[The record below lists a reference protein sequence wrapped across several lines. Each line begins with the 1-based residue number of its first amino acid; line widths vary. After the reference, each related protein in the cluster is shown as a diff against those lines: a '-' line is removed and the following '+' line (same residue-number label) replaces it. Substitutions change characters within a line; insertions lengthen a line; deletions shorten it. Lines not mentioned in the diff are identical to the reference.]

1 MKLLRSLL
9 LVTLLGLLLIQLVH
23 CEEAVEDEDEEDD
36 DGTVEEEDDT
46 TEEPREKPHYKKPE
60 LKGSQFFVEPFDNK
74 ADSMKRWV
82 PSQAKKGGVEED
94 LAKYDGKWSF
104 EEPKESPLI
113 GDLGLIL
120 TSRAKHHAISAH
132 LNKPFVFRDKPLI
145 AQYEV
150 RFQNGMD
157 CGGAYVK
164 LLSQQQNLDLKA
176 FHDKTPY
183 TIMFGPDKCGLDHKL
198 HFIFRHKN
206 PKTGEVEEKH
216 AKKPSGNL
224 DSYFT
229 DKKTHL
235 FTLVVN
241 PDNSFEFLIDNTV
254 VNQGS
259 LLEDVSPPVNP
270 PKEIEDPNDKKP
282 ADWDEREKIPD
293 PDASKPD
300 DWDESEPEMIPDPDG
315 VKPDGWLDDEPLL
328 VPDPAADKPE
338 DWDDDMDGE
347 WEAPLVDNPKCKE
360 AAGCGDWHPENIKNP
375 NHKGKWSAPM
385 IDNPSYK
392 GIWKPQVIPNPN
404 YFEDVQPFK
413 MTPISAVGLELW
425 SMSDGIVFDNF
436 LITDDRLVAEQY
448 AEQTW
453 VLKNIEEKASSSSGG
468 FWTTLKSAADDRPWL
483 WAVYVVVLLMPIV
496 LLSICL
502 CPKSGPVKPE
512 DIDAQRKKTD
522 EPSPDDEEEK
532 EDTTESSG
540 DKKSVGPGGD
550 NKGKTS
556 KSDLNAAADEEDDGD
571 DDDDEDADEEGESD
585 EVKEENKS
593 SSPKKSP
600 RRRKA
605 RKE

>member
-1 MKLLRSLL
+1 MKVLRSLL
-9 LVTLLGLLLIQLVH
+9 LVTLLGLLFVQLVH
-23 CEEAVEDEDEEDD
+23 CQDAVDDEDEDD
-36 DGTVEEEDDT
+36 DGIVEDEDDT
-46 TEEPREKPHYKKPE
+46 TEEPPREKPQYKKPE
-60 LKGSQFFVEPFDNK
+60 VKGTHFFVEPFDNK
-74 ADSMKRWV
+74 AESMKRWV
-82 PSQAKKGGVEED
+82 QSQAKKDGVEED
-94 LAKYDGKWSF
+94 LAKYDGKWAF
-104 EEPKESPLI
+104 EEPKENPLT

-132 LNKPFVFRDKPLI
+132 LNKPFQFKDKPLV

-164 LLSQQQNLDLKA
+164 LLSQQQNLDLKS

-206 PKTGEVEEKH
+206 PKTGEFEEKH
-216 AKKPSGNL
+216 AKKPSGSL

-235 FTLVVN
+235 FTLIVN

-254 VNQGS
+254 INQGS
-259 LLEDVSPPVNP
+259 LLEDMNPPVNP

-300 DWDESEPEMIPDPDG
+300 DWDESEPEMIRDPDG

-360 AAGCGDWHPENIKNP
+360 APGCGDWQPENIKNP
-375 NHKGKWSAPM
+375 NYKGKWSAPM
-385 IDNPSYK
+385 IDNPNYK

-404 YFEDVQPFK
+404 YFEDMQPFK

-436 LITDDRLVAEQY
+436 LITDDRIVAEQY

-453 VLKNIEEKASSSSGG
+453 VLKNIEERASSSAGG

-502 CPKSGPVKPE
+502 CPKSGPVKP
-512 DIDAQRKKTD
+512 DDVDAQRKKTD
-522 EPSPDDEEEK
+522 EPSPDDEEEDEEK
-532 EDTTESSG
+532 EDKAESSG

-571 DDDDEDADEEGESD
+571 DEDADEEEESD
-585 EVKEENKS
+585 EVKENKS
-593 SSPKKSP
+593 SSPQKSP
-600 RRRKA
+600 RRRKT
-605 RKE
+605 RRE